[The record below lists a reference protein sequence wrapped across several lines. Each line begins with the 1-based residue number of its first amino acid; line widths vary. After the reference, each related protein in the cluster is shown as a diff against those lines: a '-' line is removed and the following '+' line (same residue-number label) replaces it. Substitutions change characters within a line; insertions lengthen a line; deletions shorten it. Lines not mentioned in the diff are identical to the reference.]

1 MGQSQ
6 LFGRRLGV
14 RPCDSEITVGMAGVG
29 RRHPHASD
37 AFDIGD
43 RCVAD
48 PVGTD
53 AKFPG
58 PCQVLDASSE
68 PFEPLVVEM
77 PTVLSMEHKA
87 AAVVSK
93 GSVGHQA
100 GDEVGRDRD
109 PPLLGVLLN
118 ETNRSGRGCQIVV
131 AQSDGSLP
139 SSARLSEE
147 PEDEVVEFGIT

>member
-6 LFGRRLGV
+6 LFGRRFGV
-14 RPCDSEITVGMAGVG
+14 RPCDPEISVGMAGVS
-29 RRHPHASD
+29 RRHPHAGD

-43 RCVAD
+43 RRVAD

-58 PCQVLDASSE
+58 PCQVLDAPSE

-87 AAVVSK
+87 AAVVSE

-100 GDEVGRDRD
+100 GDEVSRDRD

-118 ETNRSGRGCQIVV
+118 ETNCSCRRCQIVF
-131 AQSDGSLP
+131 AQSDGSVP
-139 SSARLSEE
+139 SAARLSEE